1 MSLIIFELF
10 FGKITKIQPQIIEKK
25 GMDTQIKLN
34 TKSLE
39 LIKKNSIYEE
49 LKELIELG
57 IKFNP
62 KQRISLEG
70 LINKLRNI

>member
-1 MSLIIFELF
+1 
-10 FGKITKIQPQIIEKK
+10 
-25 GMDTQIKLN
+25 MDTQIKLN

-62 KQRISLEG
+62 K
-70 LINKLRNI
+70 